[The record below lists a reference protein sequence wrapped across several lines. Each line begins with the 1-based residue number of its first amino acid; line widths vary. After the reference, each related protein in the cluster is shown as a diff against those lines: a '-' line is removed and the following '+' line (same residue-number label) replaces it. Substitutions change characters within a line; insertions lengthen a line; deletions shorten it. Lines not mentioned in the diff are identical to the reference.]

1 MNKRVSVTEK
11 ELESIN
17 AKAEIEEILEFID
30 EVISIEW
37 EVEESFNSTY
47 TE

>member
-11 ELESIN
+11 ELENIN
-17 AKAEIEEILEFID
+17 AKAEIDEILEFID

-37 EVEESFNSTY
+37 EVDESFSTY